1 MSNELCSLKDL
12 ISGRQHNRILRL
24 SFPNDDGPQAMLL
37 PDRLHA
43 KEELSRDFEFTVQLL
58 AEDAR
63 IPLKDMLGKMAS
75 IALVRVDGTL
85 RYFNG
90 YVFEFR
96 LVKSD
101 GGLAYYEMVLKP
113 WLAYLAL
120 RKNNRLFHQQ
130 SLRDKSTTI
139 FQEYGA
145 YPAWDCHLYGDD
157 PVVTSTCQFDESDH
171 NFLHRHWERSGWSYH
186 YEFDA
191 HGHKLVLSD
200 NSTYALP
207 VDGDPNIAFQRHAG
221 SQEED
226 GIGDWSPVR
235 RFAASAVALS
245 SFDFKNPRPRYADV
259 RSNNLQGAVPVL
271 ESYEYTGAYGF
282 ANQRAG
288 DAQSTLRM
296 EEIDAAA
303 KQFEGAGNNGRVQP
317 GRAFHLDGYFARSTD
332 DEARE
337 FLVLSAWHEAANNY
351 LQNPECPAHYNNKLV
366 CIRKKIAWR
375 PGRGY
380 NSLDTRIHG
389 IQSAIV
395 VGPDGENIHV
405 DEYGRVKVQFN
416 WDRLGKNDQ
425 NSSTWIQVGRGW
437 AGAQLGI
444 VAIPR
449 IGQMV
454 LVQWLDSD
462 CDRPIITGSVAN
474 QDNMPPWMLPGECAL
489 TGVRSCELSPG
500 GGNLAGGR
508 SGHLIFDDSA
518 GKIQTQLNS
527 DHLHS
532 QLSLGYIKRIEN
544 NAGRQDGR
552 GQGFELRT
560 DGRGVLRAA
569 EGLLITSEPRP
580 HALAHVTDMGE
591 TVQRLTQART
601 AHESLAGLAQQ
612 HQAQDKGADQSE
624 VATALKLQNDAIKG
638 SKGADRFPELI
649 EPHLVLSSPRG
660 IETTAAASTHIASGE
675 HIALSAGSHM
685 SIVAGKSL
693 YASVAQKFSLYVH
706 QLGMKLIAAS
716 GKVQIQAQTD
726 NMELLAQKVLDIIS
740 TTGWINLKA
749 KEGIRLNGGGTELVL
764 SAEGIKGLTTGVS
777 HVHAADHQTMGP
789 GNAPVQFPGAKV
801 CSSRTAGAAQSGG
814 ATVPLA

>member
-1 MSNELCSLKDL
+1 MSYQLQSLQDL
-12 ISGRQHNRILRL
+12 MNGRQHNRVLRM
-24 SFPNDDGPQAMLL
+24 SFPNEDGPQAMLL
-37 PDRLHA
+37 PDGLRA
-43 KEELSRDFEFTVQLL
+43 KEALSRDFEFTVQLL
-58 AEDAR
+58 AEDAC
-63 IPLKDMLGKMAS
+63 IPLKDMLGKLVC

-101 GGLAYYEMVLKP
+101 GGLAYYEMLLKP

-130 SLRDKSTTI
+130 SLRDKSATI

-145 YPAWDCHLYGDD
+145 YPVWDCHLYGDD
-157 PVVTSTCQFDESDH
+157 PIITQTCQFDESDH
-171 NFLHRHWERSGWSYH
+171 NFLHRHWERIGWSYH

-191 HGHKLVLSD
+191 KGHKLVLGD

-207 VDGDPNIAFQRHAG
+207 IDGDANIAFQRHAG

-226 GIGDWSPVR
+226 AIGEWSAVR
-235 RFAASAVALS
+235 RFAPSAVALS
-245 SFDFKNPRPRYADV
+245 SFDFKNPRPRHANV
-259 RSNNLQGAVPVL
+259 GTSNVQGTVPVV

-288 DAQSTLRM
+288 DAQSNLRM

-303 KQFEGAGNNGRVQP
+303 KQFDGAGNNGRVQP
-317 GRAFHLDGYFARSTD
+317 GRTFHLDGYFGRTD
-332 DEARE
+332 DEVARE
-337 FLVLSAWHEAANNY
+337 FLVLSVSHEAGNNY
-351 LQNPECPAHYNNKLV
+351 LQAPQLPAHYHNKVV
-366 CIRKKIAWR
+366 CIRKKIPWR

-380 NSLDTRIHG
+380 NSLDTRIYG
-389 IQSAIV
+389 IQTAVV

-405 DEYGRVKVQFN
+405 DEFGRVKIQFN

-425 NSSTWIQVGRGW
+425 NSSTWIQVGSGW
-437 AGAQLGI
+437 SGAQLGF

-454 LVQWLDSD
+454 LVQWLDGD

-474 QDNMPPWMLPGECAL
+474 QDNMPPWALPGECAL
-489 TGVRSCELSPG
+489 TGMRSRELTPG
-500 GGNLAGGR
+500 GGDSAGGR
-508 SGHLIFDDSA
+508 SGHLIFDDSN
-518 GKIQTQLNS
+518 GKIQTQLKS

-532 QLSLGYIKRIEN
+532 QLSLGHIKRIEH
-544 NAGRQDGR
+544 NAGREDGR
-552 GQGFELRT
+552 GQGFELRS
-560 DGRGVLRAA
+560 DGIGVLRAA

-580 HALAHVTDMGE
+580 HALAHITDMGE
-591 TVQRLTQART
+591 TVQRLTQARA
-601 AHESLAGLAQQ
+601 AHENLAGLAQQ
-612 HQAQDKGADQSE
+612 HQAQDKNADQSE
-624 VATALKLQNDAIKG
+624 VAAALKLQNDAIKG
-638 SKGADRFPELI
+638 SKGEDRFPELI
-649 EPHLVLSSPRG
+649 EPHLVLSSPSG
-660 IETTAAASTHIASGE
+660 IEATAAASTHIASGE
-675 HIALSAGSHM
+675 HIALSAGGHV
-685 SIVAGKSL
+685 SIVTGKSL
-693 YASVAQKFSLYVH
+693 YASVAQKFSLFVH
-706 QLGMKLIAAS
+706 QMGIKLIAAS

-726 NMELLAQKVLDIIS
+726 DMELLAQKVLDIIS

-749 KEGIRLNGGGTELVL
+749 KEGIRFNGGGTELVL

-789 GNAPVQFPGAKV
+789 QSAPVQFPGAKV
-801 CSSRTAGAAQSGG
+801 CPSRSAGAAQSGG
-814 ATVPLA
+814 AAVPLA